1 MVDSAAAAEVG
12 GPQVPP
18 GGQGGGGAE
27 PTGDATPAFGTAA
40 PATPEFGTAAS
51 GPAASGRGAAETA
64 AFPAVAPGTGAPGP
78 DAVSGPPVP
87 PPPPLPPYAAFPGE
101 GPGYGAEPG
110 GQYAS
115 HAGGRR
121 RMRRP
126 AALITAVAVGAAV
139 IGGGTA
145 FSMEKLLGGGAGS
158 SSSVSAAQSSSTAAK
173 GTAARVAQ
181 EVSPSVVEINA
192 SSGSGESTGS
202 GVVITKGGEIVT
214 NNHVVSGADTV
225 QVSFSNGK
233 KVTGKV
239 TGTDPDKDLALVKVG
254 DTDGLKPATLGDS
267 DSVGV
272 GDGVVAIG
280 SPEGLSGTVTSGIVS
295 AKDRNVKVQ
304 KEDGNSGGQSQDGG
318 DGGNGGSGGSGDW
331 PFEFDGG
338 QYNGGVSGETTTY
351 KAIQTDASLNPGN
364 SGGALVNMAGQVIGI
379 NSAMLPAG
387 SGGGQAAQ
395 SSSGSVG
402 LGFAIPV
409 NDLKKDLDTLRD
421 GNA

>member
-1 MVDSAAAAEVG
+1 MDNTRDNTRG
-12 GPQVPP
+12 TGIPGHGVPAPNHGTPAP
-18 GGQGGGGAE
+18 GHE
-27 PTGDATPAFGTAA
+27 TPAFGPDTPTFGNAATGNPASGNPVSDTATF
-40 PATPEFGTAAS
+40 PTAAS
-51 GPAASGRGAAETA
+51 G
-64 AFPAVAPGTGAPGP
+64 APGA
-78 DAVSGPPVP
+78 PVP
-87 PPPPLPPYAAFPGE
+87 PPPVVPPYATFPGE
-101 GPGYGAEPG
+101 GPGTGPEGRPAAHG
-110 GQYAS
+110 GK
-115 HAGGRR
+115 RR

-145 FSMEKLLGGGAGS
+145 FGMETLLGGDEGAGA
-158 SSSVSAAQSSSTAAK
+158 SVPAAQNSSTAAK
-173 GTAARVAQ
+173 GSAARVAQ
-181 EVSPSVVEINA
+181 DVSPSVVEISA

-202 GVVITKGGEIVT
+202 GIVLTRAGEIVT
-214 NNHVVSGADTV
+214 NNHVVAGAETV

-239 TGTDPDKDLALVKVG
+239 VGNDPDKDLALVKVS
-254 DTDGLKPATLGDS
+254 DTANVKPATLGDS

-272 GDGVVAIG
+272 GDNVVAIG

-295 AKDRNVKVQ
+295 AKDREVKVQ
-304 KEDGNSGGQSQDGG
+304 KEDGDSDGQSQDGG
-318 DGGNGGSGGSGDW
+318 SGGSGNW
-331 PFEFDGG
+331 PFEFGG
-338 QYNGGVSGETTTY
+338 GEYNGGVDGETTTY

-364 SGGALVNMAGQVIGI
+364 SGGALVNMSGQVIGI

-387 SGGGQAAQ
+387 SGSGSGQQAQ

-409 NDLKKDLDTLRD
+409 NDLKKDLDKLRD